1 MIDDKE
7 EPNKKR
13 LWVSPVLIQET
24 TDIVR
29 AGKLDYPTE
38 HSVLGANGGAGNA
51 TLGLSS

>member
-1 MIDDKE
+1 MIDDKV

-13 LWVSPVLIQET
+13 LWVPPVLIQET

-29 AGKLDYPTE
+29 GGKVDYLSE
-38 HSVLGANGGAGNA
+38 ASVLGANGGAGSA